1 MAASVVLRSAIF
13 GLLWVAMTEG
23 DFTAAYLGAIVVAIT
38 VAVSLFLLPRGHVG
52 ASGLVPVIGL
62 LARIPF
68 ASLTA
73 GADVAARALRPS
85 LPVRPG
91 IVGVATRANVHGIQ
105 VAIGYLAT
113 IIPGSICVRM
123 EPGRLRLHLI
133 DRQQPA
139 GEFLSRMEERLVQAW
154 EGSPHG

>member
-1 MAASVVLRSAIF
+1 MLASVIVRAITF
-13 GLLWVAMTEG
+13 GLLWIAMTEG
-23 DFTAAYLGAIVVAIT
+23 DFSAIYLGAGVVAIT
-38 VAVSLFLLPRGHVG
+38 VAASMFLLPRGHVG
-52 ASGLVPVIGL
+52 ASGLGPVIGL

-91 IVGVATRANVHGIQ
+91 IVGVATRANVPGIQ
-105 VAIGYLAT
+105 VAIAYLAT

-133 DRQQPA
+133 DRRQPS
-139 GEFLSRMEERLVQAW
+139 GEFLSRMEERLIRAW
-154 EGSPHG
+154 EVSRHG

>member
-1 MAASVVLRSAIF
+1 MVASVVLRSAIF

-38 VAVSLFLLPRGHVG
+38 VAVSLFLLPRGDVG

-91 IVGVATRANVHGIQ
+91 IVGVATRANVPGIQ
-105 VAIGYLAT
+105 VAIAYLAT

-133 DRQQPA
+133 DRRQPS
-139 GEFLSRMEERLVQAW
+139 GEFLSRMEERLVRAW
-154 EGSPHG
+154 EISRHG

>member
-1 MAASVVLRSAIF
+1 MLASVILRSATF

-23 DFTAAYLGAIVVAIT
+23 EFTAAYLGAGVVAVT
-38 VAVSLFLLPRGHVG
+38 VTVSLFLLPRGSLRV
-52 ASGLVPVIGL
+52 ASLVPVIGL

-68 ASLTA
+68 ASLKA

-91 IVGVATRANVHGIQ
+91 IVEVATRAKTPGVQ
-105 VAIGYLAT
+105 VAIAYLAT

-123 EPGRLRLHLI
+123 EPGRLRLHVI
-133 DRQQPA
+133 DRRQPA
-139 GEFLSRMEERLVQAW
+139 GEFLSHMEERLVQAR
-154 EGSPHG
+154 EGSRHG